1 MPLVGR
7 EAKGK
12 IRAFK
17 EIGGKPPPEMG
28 SGAAPKGGRS
38 LKRKKKGKTKQ
49 NLAKKKIK
57 KKEDIATMRYVSAE
71 EAWES
76 YKKDVFQGNEELL
89 EGFEG
94 NNPLKES
101 DSYEIT

>member
-1 MPLVGR
+1 MIVP
-7 EAKGK
+7 
-12 IRAFK
+12 
-17 EIGGKPPPEMG
+17 
-28 SGAAPKGGRS
+28 S
-38 LKRKKKGKTKQ
+38 
-49 NLAKKKIK
+49 
-57 KKEDIATMRYVSAE
+57 DAE